1 MASPQTQYARN
12 GDVSIAYQVVG
23 GSGPDLVLVPGFMS
37 HLDLQW
43 TDPGFSRFMRRLSSF
58 TRLILFDKPG
68 TGLSDPIPHVP
79 TLEERI
85 SDLRCV
91 LDTVGSRR
99 TALLGFSEGGPTCVL
114 FAASWPDRASA
125 LILYGSFATGRP
137 SDALLRRAGV
147 DPAAYERVVAG
158 FSDAVTHWGE
168 GRLGRLLAPSDAS
181 ELQRHFW
188 GVFERAGAS
197 PAMARALLE
206 ASLRSDVTTI
216 LPSVRAPTLVIHRR
230 GDVFP
235 VGGGR
240 FLAERIPQ
248 ARLAEFPGD
257 DHVFWSGDIE
267 PIVGEIQQF
276 LTGARATPEADRML
290 ATVLFTDIVGST
302 DRARELGDRRW
313 LEVLDAHNVRVRQL
327 LEEFGGREIDSAGD
341 GFFATFDGPVRAVR
355 CARAICSAVEE
366 IGISVRAG
374 VHTGECELIDGK
386 PGGLAI
392 HIGARVAAQAGSGE
406 VLVSRTV
413 RDLVA
418 GSELRF
424 VDRGAHQLKGIPEP
438 VELFAVIGSD
448 RTRPALDGPAAH
460 MRTMDRALV
469 TIAHRLPGVLRFGSK
484 LASRQNV
491 RH

>member
-1 MASPQTQYARN
+1 
-12 GDVSIAYQVVG
+12 
-23 GSGPDLVLVPGFMS
+23 
-37 HLDLQW
+37 
-43 TDPGFSRFMRRLSSF
+43 MRRLSSF
-58 TRLILFDKPG
+58 SRLILFDKPG
-68 TGLSDPIPHVP
+68 TGLSDPTPHVP

-91 LDTVGSRR
+91 LDAVGSRT
-99 TALLGFSEGGPTCVL
+99 TALLGFSEGGPTCIL
-114 FAASWPDRASA
+114 FAATWPDRASA
-125 LILYGSFATGRP
+125 LMLYGSFATGRP
-137 SDALLRRAGV
+137 NDAMLRQADV
-147 DPAAYERVVAG
+147 DPAADDRVVAG
-158 FSDAVTHWGE
+158 FTDAVTHWGE

-216 LPSVRAPTLVIHRR
+216 LPSVSTPTLVIHRR

-240 FLAERIPQ
+240 FLAGIIPN
-248 ARLAEFPGD
+248 ARLAELPGD

-267 PIVGEIQQF
+267 PIIGEIQQF
-276 LTGARATPEADRML
+276 VTGARATPDTDRKL

-313 LEVLDAHNVRVRQL
+313 LEVLDAHNLRVRQL
-327 LEEFGGREIDSAGD
+327 LEEFGGREIDTAGD
-341 GFFATFDGPVRAVR
+341 GFFATFDSPVRAVR
-355 CARAICSAVEE
+355 CARAISAAVEE
-366 IGISVRAG
+366 IGVSVRAG
-374 VHTGECELIDGK
+374 VHTGECELIEGK
-386 PGGLAI
+386 RGGVAV
-392 HIGARVAAQAGSGE
+392 HIGARGAAHAQSGE

-418 GSELRF
+418 GSEIRF
-424 VDRGAHQLKGIPEP
+424 VDRGAYQLKGIPEP
-438 VELFAVIGSD
+438 MELFAVIASD
-448 RTRPALDGPAAH
+448 GTRPALDGPASH

-484 LASRQNV
+484 LASHPSA